1 MKTGILFFSGRC
13 LPHIVYYRTRV
24 LQIVSNCLYTSTK
37 PKIESTKAVNDAEKI
52 VGYPTSFLN
61 LRWLLNDEIANV
73 ASHLRKLIGT
83 NHPLLDTA
91 RWV

>member
-1 MKTGILFFSGRC
+1 MKTMINFFSGRHP
-13 LPHIVYYRTRV
+13 PHNLHYRTRV
-24 LQIVSNCLYTSTK
+24 FQIISSYLSTATK
-37 PKIESTKAVNDAEKI
+37 PQIESTKAVNEAEKI

-73 ASHLRKLIGT
+73 ASHLRKIIGT

-91 RWV
+91 K